1 LGDLS
6 IETRPQRTDP
16 FERSDQFT
24 EVLSPSFIQVG
35 VKISHPLSFSAAD
48 LDSRQQKRAFRRLA
62 TVMAAFRDGH
72 VPTQALCFVEIGL
85 SEVPAQLP
93 RLADD
98 RDSLIKAVVRL

>member
-1 LGDLS
+1 
-6 IETRPQRTDP
+6 
-16 FERSDQFT
+16 
-24 EVLSPSFIQVG
+24 
-35 VKISHPLSFSAAD
+35 
-48 LDSRQQKRAFRRLA
+48 
-62 TVMAAFRDGH
+62 MAAFRDGH